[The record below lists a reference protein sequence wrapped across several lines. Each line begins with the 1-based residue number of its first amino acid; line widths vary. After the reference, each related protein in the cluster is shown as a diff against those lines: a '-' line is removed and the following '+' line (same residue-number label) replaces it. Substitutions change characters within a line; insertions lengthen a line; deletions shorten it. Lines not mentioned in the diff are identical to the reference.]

1 MHTALSELIALL
13 ERFRPLEPAV
23 EAGGRL
29 LVDCLRS
36 GGKILTCGNGGSA
49 ADAAHMSEEL
59 VGRYKGARRSLPA
72 VCLSV
77 DGALLT
83 CIGNDYGFD
92 ALFSRQV
99 EGLGRPGDVLVTFST
114 SGNSANI
121 LNAITAAKAGGLKV
135 VSLLGKDGGKA
146 RGLSDIDLIV
156 PSTTTARIQE
166 VHTFVMHCWLETIED
181 RSWQGGPLPFL
192 PKPGHSGSVEF

>member
-1 MHTALSELIALL
+1 MTEALNDLIAVL
-13 ERFRPLEPAV
+13 ERFRSAQPAV
-23 EAGGRL
+23 DAAGSIL
-29 LVDCLRS
+29 LTALRS

-59 VGRYKGARRSLPA
+59 VGRYKGERRSLPA

-99 EGLGRPGDVLVTFST
+99 EGLGKPGDVLVTFST
-114 SGNSANI
+114 SGNSTNI
-121 LNAITAAKAGGLKV
+121 LNAIQAAKRIGVKV
-135 VSLLGKDGGKA
+135 VSLIGKDGGKA
-146 RGLSDIDLIV
+146 KGLSDVDIIV
-156 PSTTTARIQE
+156 PGNVTARIQE
-166 VHTFVMHCWLETIED
+166 VHTFVMHCWLERIEAE
-181 RSWQGGPLPFL
+181 SW
-192 PKPGHSGSVEF
+192 

>member
-1 MHTALSELIALL
+1 MTEALNDLIAVL
-13 ERFRPLEPAV
+13 ERFRSVQPAV
-23 EAGGRL
+23 DTAGSILLEA
-29 LVDCLRS
+29 LRA

-59 VGRYKGARRSLPA
+59 VGRYKGERRSLPA

-99 EGLGRPGDVLVTFST
+99 EGLGKPGDVLVTFST
-114 SGNSANI
+114 SGNSTNI
-121 LNAITAAKAGGLKV
+121 LNAIHAAKRAEVKV

-146 RGLSDIDLIV
+146 KGLSDVDIIV
-156 PSTTTARIQE
+156 PSNVTARIQE
-166 VHTFVMHCWLETIED
+166 VHTFVMHCWLERIEAET
-181 RSWQGGPLPFL
+181 W
-192 PKPGHSGSVEF
+192 

>member
-1 MHTALSELIALL
+1 MTEALNDLIAVL
-13 ERFRPLEPAV
+13 ERFRSVQPAV
-23 EAGGRL
+23 DTAGSILLEA
-29 LVDCLRS
+29 LRA

-59 VGRYKGARRSLPA
+59 VGRYKGERRSLPA

-99 EGLGRPGDVLVTFST
+99 EGLGKPGDVLVTFST
-114 SGNSANI
+114 SGNSTNI
-121 LNAITAAKAGGLKV
+121 LNAIQAAKRIGVKV
-135 VSLLGKDGGKA
+135 VSLIGKDGGKA
-146 RGLSDIDLIV
+146 KGLSDVDIIV
-156 PSTTTARIQE
+156 PGNVTARIQE
-166 VHTFVMHCWLETIED
+166 VHTFVMHCWLERIEAE
-181 RSWQGGPLPFL
+181 SW
-192 PKPGHSGSVEF
+192 

>member
-1 MHTALSELIALL
+1 MTEALNDLIAVL
-13 ERFRPLEPAV
+13 ERFRPVQPAV
-23 EAGGRL
+23 ETAGSI
-29 LVDCLRS
+29 LVEALRA

-59 VGRYKGARRSLPA
+59 VGRYKGERRSLPA

-99 EGLGRPGDVLVTFST
+99 EGLGKPGDVLVTFST
-114 SGNSANI
+114 SGNSTNI
-121 LNAITAAKAGGLKV
+121 LNAIQAAKRIGVKV
-135 VSLLGKDGGKA
+135 VSLIGKDGGKA
-146 RGLSDIDLIV
+146 KGLSDVDIIV
-156 PSTTTARIQE
+156 PGNVTARIQE
-166 VHTFVMHCWLETIED
+166 VHTFVMHCWLERIEAET
-181 RSWQGGPLPFL
+181 W
-192 PKPGHSGSVEF
+192 